1 MDRET
6 RLQQVPNFRDV
17 GKTVNQFLGERSTR
31 SIPYIPRQVV
41 SPSTDSPADIFAR
54 VSFTVPEG

>member
-1 MDRET
+1 MEHET

-31 SIPYIPRQVV
+31 GIQYIS
-41 SPSTDSPADIFAR
+41 SPSTDNLTDAFAR
-54 VSFTVPEG
+54 ASFTVPEG